1 MLCGRKRDQNNN
13 WHSPSNMWLHR
24 IFWGNNVLSQD
35 LSKMFLRKSPP
46 NKGKQNKEVFEQ
58 RSSGNPVYSRCLLE
72 RLGKYLS

>member
-1 MLCGRKRDQNNN
+1 
-13 WHSPSNMWLHR
+13 
-24 IFWGNNVLSQD
+24 
-35 LSKMFLRKSPP
+35 MFLRKSPP